1 MIVLDFEKWG
11 TRDFF
16 WRTLWGTQNSSEKQ
30 LNVY

>member
-16 WRTLWGTQNSSEKQ
+16 RAPYGAPKIHQKN
-30 LNVY
+30 N